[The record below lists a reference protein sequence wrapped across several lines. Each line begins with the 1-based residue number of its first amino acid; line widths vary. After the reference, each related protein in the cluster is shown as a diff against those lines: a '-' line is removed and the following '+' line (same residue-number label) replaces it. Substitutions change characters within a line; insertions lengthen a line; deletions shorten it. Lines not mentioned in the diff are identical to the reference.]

1 MLRDEVDKSNAGP
14 DCRWFYALFSAV
26 MLAQYVMVHVRGH
39 CNYVLHKHENR
50 WQGKKVSKLRTKR
63 RVGSIVAQG
72 TVISLEKEDNGDLQ
86 AAKCKAPF
94 LEKQAGRWHF

>member
-1 MLRDEVDKSNAGP
+1 MTQLFTLDKNVLRDEVDKSNAGP

-50 WQGKKVSKLRTKR
+50 WQGKGVSKLRTKR
-63 RVGSIVAQG
+63 RVGVNRRSG
-72 TVISLEKEDNGDLQ
+72 NSHKFG
-86 AAKCKAPF
+86 K
-94 LEKQAGRWHF
+94 GR